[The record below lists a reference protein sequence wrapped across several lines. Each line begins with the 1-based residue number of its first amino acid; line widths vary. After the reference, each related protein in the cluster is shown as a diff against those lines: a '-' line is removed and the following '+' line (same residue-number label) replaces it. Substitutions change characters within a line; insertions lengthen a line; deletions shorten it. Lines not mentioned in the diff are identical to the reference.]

1 MGVLDHLG
9 LGFGVAFTL
18 NNLLFC
24 FSGVLIGT
32 LIGVLPGIGPVATI
46 SLLIPVTFGMNPVTS
61 IIMLT
66 GVYYGAQYGGSTTSI
81 LVNIP
86 GEASSI
92 VTCLEGYKMARQ
104 GRAGPALGMAA
115 MGSFIGGTISIIG
128 LMLLAPIL
136 ARAALRFGPPE
147 YFALMFFGL
156 TLVIYLC
163 VGSVTKGLIMAA
175 AGIAL
180 SMIGQ
185 DPVMGTT
192 RFTMGSITLMDGV
205 GLVPVAMGVFGIGEV
220 LTNIDE
226 NIKQEIFSAKI
237 KGLFPTLKDW
247 KDCRW
252 PIIRGTIIGFFM
264 GILPGAGVVIPTFMS
279 YAAEKRFSRY
289 PEKFGTG
296 VIEGVA
302 GPETAN
308 NAATGGSLVPLLSLG
323 IPANVGMAVL
333 LGAFIIHGIQP
344 GPLLITKHPQL
355 FWGTIASMYI
365 GNVMLIVLNLP
376 LIGIWIRILKVPYNI
391 LFPLILLFCFLGV
404 YSLNNNVYEILI
416 MMAFGVFGY
425 LIRKFNYEGA
435 PFLLAMVLGPMLET
449 AFRQSMLY
457 GDPLIL
463 FKRPIS
469 MVLLMVGL
477 FLIISPVFSGIA
489 RRRKRLEQ
497 VLEEENR

>member
-1 MGVLDHLG
+1 MGILDHLG

-24 FSGVLIGT
+24 FAGVLIGT

-46 SLLIPVTFGMNPVTS
+46 SLLLPVTFGMNPVTS
-61 IIMLT
+61 IIMLA

-92 VTCLEGYKMARQ
+92 VTCLDGYQMARQ

-115 MGSFIGGTISIIG
+115 FGSFIGGTISIIG

-175 AGIAL
+175 AGLAL

-237 KGLFPTLKDW
+237 KGLLPTLKDW

-308 NAATGGSLVPLLSLG
+308 NAATGGSLVTLLSLG

-416 MMAFGVFGY
+416 MVAFGIFGY

-469 MVLLMVGL
+469 MVLLIVGL